1 MNGMTA
7 LALVYTSFKAE
18 EETFSR
24 ETDTQKESEGDNANN
39 VSVRGSRHCVSNVGV
54 ILGAHNFFF
63 QSLRMKEK
71 LEMIKK
77 RKRNN
82 KKERTTE
89 KKNLRHNWKPN
100 IEFCLSIEFIDI
112 YIQIIETSVI

>member
-39 VSVRGSRHCVSNVGV
+39 VSVCGLRRTQFFLSIV
-54 ILGAHNFFF
+54 AHERKTWND
-63 QSLRMKEK
+63 QEKE
-71 LEMIKK
+71 
-77 RKRNN
+77 RNN
-82 KKERTTE
+82 EKERTTE
-89 KKNLRHNWKPN
+89 KKL
-100 IEFCLSIEFIDI
+100 
-112 YIQIIETSVI
+112 TT